1 MDLDITEFRQRLTN
15 EIVKGLSEEEIAAY
29 IHREILLTETMK
41 ANLMEE
47 MNENTKEFLIEA
59 TSQIDTYRY
68 QLQELET
75 DIRTNFLTVDQKAAL
90 RDTKLREKLADTM
103 DTLRELDPEKYDP
116 EGINNPPEEAPEE

>member
-1 MDLDITEFRQRLTN
+1 MELDITEFRQRLSN
-15 EIVKGLSEEEIAAY
+15 EVAKGLTEDKIAAF

-47 MNENTKEFLIEA
+47 MNETTKEFLIEA

-75 DIRTNFLTVDQKAAL
+75 DIRTKYLTVDQKAAL
-90 RDTKLREKLADTM
+90 QDTKLREKFADTM
-103 DTLRELDPEKYDP
+103 ETLRELDPEKYDN
-116 EGINNPPEEAPEE
+116 EGIIDPNEDVPVE